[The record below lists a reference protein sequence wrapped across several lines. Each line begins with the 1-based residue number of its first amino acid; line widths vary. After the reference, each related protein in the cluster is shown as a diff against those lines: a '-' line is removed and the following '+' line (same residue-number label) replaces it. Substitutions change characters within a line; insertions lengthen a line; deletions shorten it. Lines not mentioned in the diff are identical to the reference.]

1 MTQNQ
6 DLRSRLTIGRKRD
19 GRHECDE
26 SALQDLVELCL
37 RPGVSGA
44 RMCQQRFQTDAP
56 GSSFFASHLDAWNL
70 VRANQA
76 EIAAC
81 SEAAKPR
88 TGKRGAALHDHN
100 LAGQASKR
108 LRLARSSRG

>member
-81 SEAAKPR
+81 SKPR
-88 TGKRGAALHDHN
+88 
-100 LAGQASKR
+100 
-108 LRLARSSRG
+108 SRGQEKGEQRCTITIWLDRLVRG